1 MHTITR
7 TVAVV
12 SIISTYAVS
21 AFAYSHPEALATT
34 EWLQAHLDDPSVRII
49 DGRRPQAWYGGE
61 GREGYQAGHIPGAVF
76 VDISSEI
83 SDPQSSVPMMIIPP
97 DSFADLMGRLGIDEN
112 TTVVVYDQ
120 GGGVWVARVW
130 WALRY
135 YGHDAAMILDGGLT
149 KWSLEDRPLET
160 GEITPT
166 PTTFTAQ
173 VRPELRSTVEDVEA
187 AIGNPDVRIIDALPA
202 GKYLAGHIPSARN
215 LPAPANIDPV
225 THALL
230 PEDELTQLWRGV
242 GLEADQLAITYC
254 GGGYYGAFDLFVLY
268 LLGHEHASLY
278 DGSWIEWTA
287 NPERPVE
294 VGPTAVEQTT
304 WGQLRSLFQD

>member
-1 MHTITR
+1 MHTITH
-7 TVAVV
+7 TGAVI
-12 SIISTYAVS
+12 SILSACAVS
-21 AFAYSHPEALATT
+21 ASAYSHPDALATT
-34 EWLQAHLDDPSVRII
+34 EWLQAHLDDPSVRIV
-49 DGRRPQAWYGGE
+49 DGRRPPIAGGR
-61 GREGYQAGHIPGAVF
+61 GRGGYKAGHIPGAVF
-76 VDISSEI
+76 VDIITEL
-83 SDPQSSVPMMIIPP
+83 SDPQSSVPVMILPP
-97 DSFADLMGRLGIDEN
+97 DRFEDLMGQLGIDEN

-120 GGGVWVARVW
+120 SGGMWAARVW

-149 KWSLEDRPLET
+149 QWSLEDRPLES
-160 GEITPT
+160 GEIIPT
-166 PTTFTAQ
+166 PATFSAE

-187 AIGNPDVRIIDALPA
+187 AIGNPDVCIIDARPA
-202 GKYLAGHIPSARN
+202 EQYLAGHIPSARN

-225 THALL
+225 THVLL

-242 GLEADQLAITYC
+242 GPDAAQLAITYC

-278 DGSWIEWTA
+278 DGSWLEWSA

-294 VGPTAVEQTT
+294 VCPTAVEQTN
-304 WGQLRSLFQD
+304 WGRLKSLLVD